1 LSSHLNLNNLNQIIS
16 IKAFLLGLPIGI
28 VFSFALGPVFFSI
41 IKTSLQ
47 NGFRSAVWISLGVII
62 ADMTLLGFAY
72 SSVEAFLPKSMDVA
86 FWIQLIGGLVLL
98 GFGIVTIRKKN
109 ENTEGV
115 AADSKLIIKNI
126 STGFFLNIINPAN
139 FAEWVGIAGL
149 LKTKYHFET
158 YENFSFYSGALL
170 AVLFTE
176 LAVAYFAEKLRKF
189 LNPRVMHNINMT
201 AGIIFVITAIWLL
214 MEALL

>member
-1 LSSHLNLNNLNQIIS
+1 LNQIFS
-16 IKAFLLGLPIGI
+16 IKAFLAGLPIGI

-47 NGFRSAVWISLGVII
+47 NGFRSAVWISLGVIV
-62 ADMTLLGFAY
+62 ADITLLAFAY
-72 SSVEAFLPKSMDVA
+72 SSVEAFLPKGIDVA

-98 GFGIVTIRKKN
+98 TFGIVTIVKKN

-115 AADSKLIIKNI
+115 AADSTLIVKNI

-158 YENFSFYSGALL
+158 YQNFSFYGGALL

-176 LAVAYFAEKLRKF
+176 LLVAYFAEKLRRF
-189 LNPRVMHNINMT
+189 LNPRVMRNINMT

-214 MEALL
+214 ADALL

>member
-1 LSSHLNLNNLNQIIS
+1 LNQIIS

-47 NGFRSAVWISLGVII
+47 NGFRSAVWISMGVII
-62 ADMTLLGFAY
+62 ADITLLAFAY
-72 SSVEAFLPKSMDVA
+72 SSVEAFLPKTMNVA

-98 GFGIVTIRKKN
+98 VFGIVTIRKKS

-158 YENFSFYSGALL
+158 YENFSFYGGALL

-176 LAVAYFAEKLRKF
+176 LVVAYFAEKLRKF
-189 LNPRVMHNINMT
+189 LNPKVMHNINVS

-214 MEALL
+214 ADVIL

>member
-1 LSSHLNLNNLNQIIS
+1 MNQIFS
-16 IKAFLLGLPIGI
+16 IRAFLSGVPIGI

-47 NGFRSAVWISLGVII
+47 NGFRSAVWISLGVIV
-62 ADMTLLGFAY
+62 ADLTLLGFAY
-72 SSVEAFLPKSMDVA
+72 SSVEAFLPKGMDVA
-86 FWIQLIGGLVLL
+86 FWIQLIGGILLL
-98 GFGIVTIRKKN
+98 GVGIRTIYKSD

-126 STGFFLNIINPAN
+126 ATGFFLNIINPAN

-158 YENFSFYSGALL
+158 YQNISFYGGALL
-170 AVLFTE
+170 AVFITE
-176 LAVAYFAEKLRKF
+176 LTVAYFAERLREF
-189 LNPRVMHNINMT
+189 LNPRMMRNFNWG
-201 AGIIFVITAIWLL
+201 AGILFILTALWLFIDAFL
-214 MEALL
+214 

>member
-1 LSSHLNLNNLNQIIS
+1 LNQLFS
-16 IKAFLLGLPIGI
+16 IKAFLAGLPIGI
-28 VFSFALGPVFFSI
+28 IFSFALGPVFFSI

-47 NGFRSAVWISLGVII
+47 NGFRSAVWISLGVIV
-62 ADMTLLGFAY
+62 ADITLLAFAY
-72 SSVEAFLPKSMDVA
+72 SSVEAFLPKGVDVA
-86 FWIQLIGGLVLL
+86 FWIQLLGGLVLL
-98 GFGIVTIRKKN
+98 AFGIVTIVKKN

-115 AADSKLIIKNI
+115 AADSKLILKNI

-158 YENFSFYSGALL
+158 YENFSFYGGALL

-176 LAVAYFAEKLRKF
+176 LLVAYFAEKLRRF

-214 MEALL
+214 GDALL

>member
-1 LSSHLNLNNLNQIIS
+1 M
-16 IKAFLLGLPIGI
+16 GLPIGI

-47 NGFRSAVWISLGVII
+47 NGFRSAVWISLGVIL

-72 SSVEAFLPKSMDVA
+72 SSVEAFLPKGVDVA
-86 FWIQLIGGLVLL
+86 YWIQLIGGLVLL
-98 GFGIVTIRKKN
+98 VFGIVTILKKN

-115 AADSKLIIKNI
+115 AADSTLIIKNI

-158 YENFSFYSGALL
+158 YENFSFYGGALL

-176 LAVAYFAEKLRKF
+176 LLVAYFAEKLRRF
-189 LNPRVMHNINMT
+189 LNPQVMQNINMT

-214 MEALL
+214 ADALL

>member
-1 LSSHLNLNNLNQIIS
+1 LNQLFS
-16 IKAFLLGLPIGI
+16 IKAFLLGLPIGV

-47 NGFRSAVWISLGVII
+47 NGFRSAVWISLGVIL
-62 ADMTLLGFAY
+62 ADMALLGFAY
-72 SSVEAFLPKSMDVA
+72 SSVEAFLPKSVDVA
-86 FWIQLIGGLVLL
+86 FWIQLIGGIVLL
-98 GFGIVTIRKKN
+98 VFGVVTIRKKV

-115 AADSKLIIKNI
+115 AADSKWIVKNMA
-126 STGFFLNIINPAN
+126 TGFFLNIINPAN

-158 YENFSFYSGALL
+158 YENFSFYGGALI

-176 LAVAYFAEKLRKF
+176 LLVAYFAERLRKF
-189 LNPRVMHNINMT
+189 LNHKVMHNINMI

-214 MEALL
+214 ADALL

>member
-1 LSSHLNLNNLNQIIS
+1 
-16 IKAFLLGLPIGI
+16 
-28 VFSFALGPVFFSI
+28 LGPVFFSI

-47 NGFRSAVWISLGVII
+47 NGFRSAVWISLGVIA
-62 ADMTLLGFAY
+62 ADITLLAFAY
-72 SSVEAFLPKSMDVA
+72 SSVEAFLPKGVDVA

-158 YENFSFYSGALL
+158 YENFSFYGGALL

-176 LAVAYFAEKLRKF
+176 LLVAYFAEKLRRF

-214 MEALL
+214 GDALL

>member
-1 LSSHLNLNNLNQIIS
+1 LNQLFS
-16 IKAFLLGLPIGI
+16 IKAFLLGLPIGV

-47 NGFRSAVWISLGVII
+47 NGFRSAVWISLGVIL
-62 ADMTLLGFAY
+62 ADMALLGFAY
-72 SSVEAFLPKSMDVA
+72 SSVEAFLPKSVDVA
-86 FWIQLIGGLVLL
+86 FWIQLIGGIVLL
-98 GFGIVTIRKKN
+98 VFGVATVRKKV

-115 AADSKLIIKNI
+115 AADSKWIVKNMA
-126 STGFFLNIINPAN
+126 TGFFLNIINPAN

-158 YENFSFYSGALL
+158 YENFSFYGGALL

-176 LAVAYFAEKLRKF
+176 LLVAYFAERLRKF
-189 LNPRVMHNINMT
+189 LNHKVMHNINMI

-214 MEALL
+214 ADALL

>member
-1 LSSHLNLNNLNQIIS
+1 MNQIFS

-47 NGFRSAVWISLGVII
+47 NGFRSAVWISLGVIL

-72 SSVEAFLPKSMDVA
+72 SSVEAFLPKGVDVA
-86 FWIQLIGGLVLL
+86 YWIQLIGGLVLL
-98 GFGIVTIRKKN
+98 TFGIVTILKKN

-115 AADSKLIIKNI
+115 AADSTLIIKNI

-158 YENFSFYSGALL
+158 YENFSFYGGALL

-176 LAVAYFAEKLRKF
+176 LLVAYFAEKLRRF
-189 LNPRVMHNINMT
+189 LNPQVMQNINMT

-214 MEALL
+214 ADALL

>member
-1 LSSHLNLNNLNQIIS
+1 LNQIFS
-16 IKAFLLGLPIGI
+16 IKAFLTGLPIGI

-47 NGFRSAVWISLGVII
+47 NGFRSAVWISLGVIA
-62 ADMTLLGFAY
+62 ADITLLAFAY
-72 SSVEAFLPKSMDVA
+72 SSVEAFLPKGINVA
-86 FWIQLIGGLVLL
+86 FWIQLVGGLVLL
-98 GFGIVTIRKKN
+98 TFGIVTIVKKN

-115 AADSKLIIKNI
+115 AADSTLIIKNI

-149 LKTKYHFET
+149 LKTKYHFEP
-158 YENFSFYSGALL
+158 YENYSFYGGALL

-176 LAVAYFAEKLRKF
+176 LLVAYFAEKLRRF
-189 LNPRVMHNINMT
+189 LNPQVMRNINMT

-214 MEALL
+214 GDALL

>member
-1 LSSHLNLNNLNQIIS
+1 LNQLFS
-16 IKAFLLGLPIGI
+16 IKAFLAGLPIGI
-28 VFSFALGPVFFSI
+28 IFSFALGPVFFSI

-47 NGFRSAVWISLGVII
+47 NGFRSAVWISLGVIV
-62 ADMTLLGFAY
+62 ADITLLAFAY
-72 SSVEAFLPKSMDVA
+72 SSVEAFLPKGVDVA
-86 FWIQLIGGLVLL
+86 FWIQLLGGLVLL
-98 GFGIVTIRKKN
+98 AFGILTIVKKN

-115 AADSKLIIKNI
+115 AADSKLILKNI

-158 YENFSFYSGALL
+158 YENFSFYGGALL

-176 LAVAYFAEKLRKF
+176 LLVAYFAEKLRRF

-214 MEALL
+214 GDALL